1 MKLGAQPRTSG
12 TQGGLLRAWP
22 HTDPCEGER
31 WMGLNLGKPLS
42 PFAASPGLGWACW
55 SDLCI
60 SGRKQCEGFGKA
72 GHGNVGPSAPWLE
85 IWN

>member
-1 MKLGAQPRTSG
+1 
-12 TQGGLLRAWP
+12 
-22 HTDPCEGER
+22 
-31 WMGLNLGKPLS
+31 MGLNLGKPLS